1 MGYYITQLAQN
12 SCIFYITQFNQSKQ
26 MDISYFTTLQVGW
39 LNAWIPPFGM
49 MVNTRRNSAIV
60 YEKKRLSIN
69 NIGYID

>member
-1 MGYYITQLAQN
+1 
-12 SCIFYITQFNQSKQ
+12 
-26 MDISYFTTLQVGW
+26 MDISYFTTLQAGW

-60 YEKKRLSIN
+60 YEKIRLSIN